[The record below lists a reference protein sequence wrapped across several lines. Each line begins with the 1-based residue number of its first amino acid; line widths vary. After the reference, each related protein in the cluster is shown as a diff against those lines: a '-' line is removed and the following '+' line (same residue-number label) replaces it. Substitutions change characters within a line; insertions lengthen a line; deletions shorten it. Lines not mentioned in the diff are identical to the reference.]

1 MSAVFVGGNWT
12 NGRNCSPVY
21 FNLNNAPSNSNIN
34 RLARLCCSIKSLV
47 LRALFLAPW
56 QKLLQRYVLVR
67 LDPRIR
73 KAIKKNILGATMKS
87 YNVDGLLTDRETI
100 KKALTTVCKSKKKK
114 NKGNNHKYKKAQK
127 ILKNIDYYVDDMHS
141 IMLATKEAYIL
152 QHKGLD
158 ACDHI
163 LSRMYIPKKC
173 EAFRIKDGP
182 SGKERDIV
190 SVPLYPDQVVHQLI
204 IESGSKPLMSG
215 FYYHS
220 YGSIP
225 GKGSHRGQKTVKKI
239 INRHNYLDKSAIKYI
254 AKLDITKCYPSIPHK
269 YIESL
274 LRKKFRGWFYIEL
287 CLRILDSYHAK
298 IVDGEKV
305 GLSIGYSPSQWFCNF
320 ALTPVDY
327 YIKHDLKG
335 TYSIRYIDD
344 MVLWGRNKK
353 ELHKQVALITDL
365 LAKDGIRI
373 KDNWQVYRF
382 DYIDRHG
389 KRRGRDLDFLG
400 LRFFRDKTILRK
412 WLSLKISRQSREL
425 GKQEIISARNARSFM
440 ARIGWLRHCNSYNYY
455 HKNIRPNVKIK
466 KIKDVIRNEDR
477 KQRDAA
483 APL

>member
-56 QKLLQRYVLVR
+56 QKL
-67 LDPRIR
+67 
-73 KAIKKNILGATMKS
+73 
-87 YNVDGLLTDRETI
+87 
-100 KKALTTVCKSKKKK
+100 
-114 NKGNNHKYKKAQK
+114 
-127 ILKNIDYYVDDMHS
+127 
-141 IMLATKEAYIL
+141 
-152 QHKGLD
+152 
-158 ACDHI
+158 
-163 LSRMYIPKKC
+163 
-173 EAFRIKDGP
+173 
-182 SGKERDIV
+182 
-190 SVPLYPDQVVHQLI
+190 
-204 IESGSKPLMSG
+204 
-215 FYYHS
+215 
-220 YGSIP
+220 
-225 GKGSHRGQKTVKKI
+225 
-239 INRHNYLDKSAIKYI
+239 
-254 AKLDITKCYPSIPHK
+254 
-269 YIESL
+269 
-274 LRKKFRGWFYIEL
+274 
-287 CLRILDSYHAK
+287 
-298 IVDGEKV
+298 
-305 GLSIGYSPSQWFCNF
+305 
-320 ALTPVDY
+320 
-327 YIKHDLKG
+327 
-335 TYSIRYIDD
+335 
-344 MVLWGRNKK
+344 
-353 ELHKQVALITDL
+353 LHKQVALITDL

-412 WLSLKISRQSREL
+412 WLSLKISRQSRKL

-477 KQRDAA
+477 KQRDAT